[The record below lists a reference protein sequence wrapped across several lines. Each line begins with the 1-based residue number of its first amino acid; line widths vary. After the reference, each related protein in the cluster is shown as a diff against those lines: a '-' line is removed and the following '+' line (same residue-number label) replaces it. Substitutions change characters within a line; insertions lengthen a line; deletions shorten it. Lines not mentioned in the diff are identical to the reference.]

1 MRRASVAVSIVGGVL
16 VVAGAA
22 FGGIGLHDVFT
33 SPLCDQVERPS
44 GSTYYCP
51 PSVGAP
57 WLAIGAVGF
66 FAGVLVLVVGL
77 NVVAVLAWRSRQRAL
92 RSL

>member
-1 MRRASVAVSIVGGVL
+1 LAVGIVGAVL

-33 SPLCDQVERPS
+33 SPLCDQVETSS
-44 GSTYYCP
+44 GSSYYCP

-57 WLAIGAVGF
+57 WLAIGVVGL
-66 FAGVLVLVVGL
+66 FAGVLVLIVGL
-77 NVVAVLAWRSRQRAL
+77 NVVAFFARRRRRTL